1 MLQTERNHALFRRA
15 KRLGE
20 QLGVDVDEAPIVGG
34 ASDANLISDLTPT
47 LDGLGA
53 VGNGAHAADE
63 NVIVSALPE
72 RAALLA
78 MLLADPADPIP
89 RQEFSEIALRAHAD
103 DRLAPS
109 GDTDSM
115 IASKPHETGDMLVI
129 TCRVPYTDIA
139 DVSLAVDGHRVVVT
153 APGGFRHELALPAEA
168 DMSRLGVEL
177 YRGILELRA
186 PHASASGTNAL
197 VA

>member
-1 MLQTERNHALFRRA
+1 MMQTVRNRALCRRA
-15 KRLGE
+15 QRLAE
-20 QLGVDVDEAPIVGG
+20 ELGLDVREAPIVGG

-103 DRLAPS
+103 DRLAAF
-109 GDTDSM
+109 G
-115 IASKPHETGDMLVI
+115 
-129 TCRVPYTDIA
+129 
-139 DVSLAVDGHRVVVT
+139 
-153 APGGFRHELALPAEA
+153 
-168 DMSRLGVEL
+168 
-177 YRGILELRA
+177 
-186 PHASASGTNAL
+186 
-197 VA
+197 